1 MTELDFS
8 QLDAFGNIRSVYDA
22 EALALRLKQKL
33 LLERGEWF
41 LDATAGV
48 PYRESIIT
56 KPMDLGLAVTILNKV
71 LTDDPDVMGLNT
83 VSANINSVTRRMSY
97 SASVRSIYGE
107 AEVVI

>member
-8 QLDAFGNIRSVYDA
+8 QLDAFGNVRAVYDA
-22 EALALRLKQKL
+22 DALALRLKQKL
-33 LLERGEWF
+33 LLEQGEWF

-48 PYRESIIT
+48 PYRQSIIT

-71 LTDDPDVMGLNT
+71 LTDDPDVLSLGK
-83 VSANINSVTRRMSY
+83 VSASIDGVTRRMNY